1 MKLSRHFK
9 RIAVPSFYLA
19 ASLFAISAGAQEI
32 TLKAIGAWPQGNF
45 FSVNFEKFVA
55 KVNAE
60 GKGIV
65 QINYLGGGPKVMPPF
80 EVANAAKTGVADMVN
95 VAGGFYTTIMPEA
108 DALSLGNVSAADLR
122 KNGAHEYVNKL
133 WGEKLNVRYLARSI
147 DGVPINVFLRKPIA
161 KPDLTGFRMRVI
173 PLYRPFME
181 SLNTQSNLTI
191 PPGEVYTALE
201 RGLLDGYVW
210 PIIGLF
216 DVGIEKQTKYRV
228 EPGFYNVEVG
238 VLINL
243 DVWKKMT
250 EQQRA
255 FVEKAA
261 LWMEE
266 LNLAN
271 PKLIEEERKKHAAAG
286 IETITLTGKDA
297 QEYLAK
303 ANDSVWAAM
312 NKRSPEHGPKL
323 HALFVK

>member
-1 MKLSRHFK
+1 MKLSKSFK
-9 RIAVPSFYLA
+9 RIAVLSCYLA
-19 ASLFAISAGAQEI
+19 ASLGSVSASAQEI
-32 TLKAIGAWPQGNF
+32 TLKAISAWPQGNF

-108 DALSLGNVSAADLR
+108 DALSLGNISAAELR

-147 DGVPINVFLRKPIA
+147 DGVPINVFLRKPIT

-238 VLINL
+238 VLVNL

-255 FVEKAA
+255 FMEKAA

-271 PKLIEEERKKHAAAG
+271 PKMVDEERKKHAAAG

-323 HALFVK
+323 RALFVK